1 MKKQAFYANKKK
13 WNLGKLL
20 GFLLT
25 FGMIILVLVPIIWLF
40 VSSFKT
46 DSGVIAYPPHFFPTE
61 WTFSQYRYVTESI
74 PIFSMTKTTIIFA
87 GGVTILSVLFDSMA
101 GYAFAR
107 LNFRGSKLLFSI
119 ILLTM
124 MVPFQIIMTPLYIEI
139 FKLKLLDTYLGLI
152 LPRATSAFGIY
163 MMRSFFAG
171 LPKSLEESGRIEGM
185 GEFRIFR
192 SLMLPLCKPALI
204 SLGIF
209 HFMNNWNDLLYPL
222 MLTSSSD
229 KRTLSA
235 GLAVLVGNKVI
246 KYGPT
251 LAATM
256 ISLIPLLILYLFCQK
271 YFVEGIATAGTKE

>member
-1 MKKQAFYANKKK
+1 MIKKRS
-13 WNLGKLL
+13 LGNIVGVILTLFVALTVVIPILWLL
-20 GFLLT
+20 
-25 FGMIILVLVPIIWLF
+25 

-46 DSGVIAYPPHFFPTE
+46 DVGVIQYPPKFFPVE
-61 WTFSQYRYVTESI
+61 WTLNQFKYVTKSI
-74 PIFSMTKTTIIFA
+74 PIFDMTKNTVIFA
-87 GGVTILSVLFDSMA
+87 GAVTILSVFFDSMA

-107 LNFRGSKLLFSI
+107 MNFKGSNIIFSI

-124 MVPFQIIMTPLYIEI
+124 MVPFQIIMTPLYIEVY
-139 FKLKLLDTYLGLI
+139 KLNLLDTYLGLI

-171 LPKSLEESGRIEGM
+171 LPKSIEESGRIDGM
-185 GEFRIFR
+185 GEFRIYW
-192 SLMLPLCKPALI
+192 SLMLPLCKPAI
-204 SLGIF
+204 ASLGIF

-222 MLTSSSD
+222 MMTSSAN

-251 LAATM
+251 LAATL
-256 ISLIPLLILYLFCQK
+256 ISLAPLLILYIFCQK
-271 YFVEGIATAGTKE
+271 YFVEGIATAGMKE

>member
-1 MKKQAFYANKKK
+1 MGRKRLHKRPSV
-13 WNLGKLL
+13 GSII
-20 GFLLT
+20 GFAVT
-25 FGMIILVLVPIIWLF
+25 FLAALSILFPFCWLF

-46 DSGVIAYPPHFFPTE
+46 DTGVIQFPPVFFPTE
-61 WTFSQYRYVTESI
+61 WTLHQYRYVGDSI
-74 PIFSMTKTTIIFA
+74 PIFSMTRNTVIFA
-87 GGVTILSVLFDSMA
+87 GGVTVISLLFDSMA

-107 LNFRGSKLLFSI
+107 MHFRGSKLIFSV

-124 MVPFQIIMTPLYIEI
+124 MVPFQIIMTPLYIEVYK
-139 FKLKLLDTYLGLI
+139 FGLLDTYAGLI

-163 MMRSFFAG
+163 MMSSFFSA
-171 LPKSLEESGRIEGM
+171 LPKSLEESGRIDGM
-185 GEFRIFR
+185 GEFRIFF
-192 SLMLPLCKPALI
+192 SIMLPLCKPALV

-222 MLTSSSD
+222 MLANSAN

-256 ISLIPLLILYLFCQK
+256 ISLAPLLILYLFCQK
-271 YFVEGIATAGTKE
+271 YFVEGIATSGVKE

>member
-1 MKKQAFYANKKK
+1 MIKKISISKIIGIVLTLAVAF
-13 WNLGKLL
+13 
-20 GFLLT
+20 T
-25 FGMIILVLVPIIWLF
+25 VLVPIVWLL

-46 DSGVIAYPPHFFPTE
+46 DSGVISYPPTFFPKE
-61 WTFSQYRYVTESI
+61 WTISQYLYVGKSI
-74 PIFSMTKTTIIFA
+74 PIFEMVKNTIIFA
-87 GGVTILSVLFDSMA
+87 GGVTLISVFFDSLA

-107 LNFRGSKLLFSI
+107 MQFKGKNFLFSV

-124 MVPFQIIMTPLYIEI
+124 MVPFQIIMTPLYMEVY
-139 FKLKLLDTYLGLI
+139 KLGLLDTYAGLI

-163 MMRSFFAG
+163 MMRSFFVG

-185 GEFRIFR
+185 GEFRIYW
-192 SLMLPLCKPALI
+192 SLMVPLCKPAFA
-204 SLGIF
+204 SLAIF

-222 MLTSSSD
+222 MLTSSTS

-256 ISLIPLLILYLFCQK
+256 ISILPLLILYIFFQK
-271 YFVEGIATAGTKE
+271 YFVEGIASEGTKE

>member
-1 MKKQAFYANKKK
+1 MTKKISVSK
-13 WNLGKLL
+13 GI
-20 GFLLT
+20 GILLT
-25 FGMIILVLVPIIWLF
+25 FGIVITVLLPFVWLF

-46 DSGVIAYPPHFFPTE
+46 DIDVIAYPPSFFPSK
-61 WTFSQYRYVTESI
+61 WTISQYKYVMKSI
-74 PIFSMTKTTIIFA
+74 PIFSMAKSTVIFA
-87 GGVTILSVLFDSMA
+87 GGVTITSVMFDSMA

-107 LNFRGSKLLFSI
+107 MNFKGSKLLFSI

-124 MVPFQIIMTPLYIEI
+124 MVPFQIIMTPLYIEVY
-139 FKLKLLDTYLGLI
+139 KLNLLDTYAGLI

-163 MMRSFFAG
+163 MMKSFFSG
-171 LPKSLEESGRIEGM
+171 LPKSIEESGRIDGM
-185 GEFRIFR
+185 SEFRIYR
-192 SLMLPLCKPALI
+192 SLMLPLCKPAI
-204 SLGIF
+204 VSLGIF

-222 MLTSSSD
+222 MLTSSSN

-256 ISLIPLLILYLFCQK
+256 ISIAPLLILYIFSQK
-271 YFVEGIATAGTKE
+271 YFVEGIATSGAKE

>member
-1 MKKQAFYANKKK
+1 MRKRI
-13 WNLGKLL
+13 GKLTLSAAL
-20 GFLLT
+20 GYLFTFLIAVTVL
-25 FGMIILVLVPIIWLF
+25 IPILWLF

-46 DSGVIAYPPHFFPTE
+46 DVGVIKFPPRFFPEE
-61 WTFSQYRYVTESI
+61 WTLHQYLYVGDSI
-74 PIFSMTKTTIIFA
+74 PIFEMTKNTVIFA
-87 GGVTILSVLFDSMA
+87 GGVTVISLLFDSMA

-107 LNFRGSKLLFSI
+107 MRFKGSRILFSI

-124 MVPFQIIMTPLYIEI
+124 MVPFQIIMTPLYIEVY
-139 FKLKLLDTYLGLI
+139 KLHLLDSYLGLI

-163 MMRSFFAG
+163 MMSSFFQG
-171 LPKSLEESGRIEGM
+171 LPKSLEESGRIDGM
-185 GEFRIFR
+185 SEFRIFW
-192 SLMLPLCKPALI
+192 SIMMPLCKPALV

-222 MLTSSSD
+222 MLTSSQN

-256 ISLIPLLILYLFCQK
+256 ISLTPLLVLYIFCQK
-271 YFVEGIATAGTKE
+271 YFIEGVATAGVKE

>member
-1 MKKQAFYANKKK
+1 MNRKRLGRHLTLGGTIGFVVTLFAAFTV
-13 WNLGKLL
+13 LL
-20 GFLLT
+20 PICWLL
-25 FGMIILVLVPIIWLF
+25 

-46 DSGVIAYPPHFFPTE
+46 DTGVIQFPPVFFPTE
-61 WTFSQYRYVTESI
+61 WTLHQYRYVGESI
-74 PIFSMTKTTIIFA
+74 PVFSMAKNTLFFA
-87 GGVTILSVLFDSMA
+87 GGVTILSLIFDSMA

-107 LNFRGSKLLFSI
+107 MRFKGAKLLFAI

-124 MVPFQIIMTPLYIEI
+124 MVPFQIIMTPLYIEVYK
-139 FKLKLLDTYLGLI
+139 FGLLDTYAGLI

-163 MMRSFFAG
+163 MMSSFFSG
-171 LPKSLEESGRIEGM
+171 LPKSLEESGRIDGM
-185 GEFRIFR
+185 GEFRIFF
-192 SLMLPLCKPALI
+192 SIMLPLCKPALV
-204 SLGIF
+204 SLGIY

-222 MLTSSSD
+222 MLTSSAD

-256 ISLIPLLILYLFCQK
+256 ISVAPLLVLYLFCQK
-271 YFVEGIATAGTKE
+271 YFVEGIATAGIKE

>member
-1 MKKQAFYANKKK
+1 MNKKK
-13 WNLGKLL
+13 I
-20 GFLLT
+20 T
-25 FGMIILVLVPIIWLF
+25 FGRVIGFILTNGMVLLVLVPIIWLF

-46 DSGVIAYPPHFFPTE
+46 DSDVISYPPKFFPKD
-61 WTFSQYRYVTESI
+61 WTISQYLYVAKSI
-74 PIFSMTKTTIIFA
+74 PIFDMTKSTVLFA
-87 GGVTILSVLFDSMA
+87 GGVTLISVMFDSMA

-107 LNFRGSKLLFSI
+107 MNFKGSKLLFSI

-139 FKLKLLDTYLGLI
+139 YKFNLLDTYLGLI

-163 MMRSFFAG
+163 MMRSFFVG
-171 LPKSLEESGRIEGM
+171 LPKSLEESGRMDGM
-185 GEFRIFR
+185 GEFRIYR
-192 SLMLPLCKPALI
+192 YLMLPLCKPALF
-204 SLGIF
+204 SLAIF

-222 MLTSSSD
+222 MLTSSPA

-235 GLAVLVGNKVI
+235 GLAILVGNKVI

-256 ISLIPLLILYLFCQK
+256 ISLTPLLVLYIFCQK

>member
-1 MKKQAFYANKKK
+1 MHKRKKIKLSTALGYIVTTLIAFSV
-13 WNLGKLL
+13 LL
-20 GFLLT
+20 PILWLL
-25 FGMIILVLVPIIWLF
+25 

-46 DSGVIAYPPHFFPTE
+46 DVGVIKFPPRFFPEE
-61 WTFSQYRYVTESI
+61 WTLHQYFYVGDSI
-74 PIFSMTKTTIIFA
+74 PIFEMTKNTVIFA
-87 GGVTILSVLFDSMA
+87 GGVTIISLLFDSMA

-107 LNFRGSKLLFSI
+107 MRFKGSKLLFSI

-124 MVPFQIIMTPLYIEI
+124 MVPFQIIMTPLYIEVYK
-139 FKLKLLDTYLGLI
+139 FHLLDTYLGLI

-163 MMRSFFAG
+163 MMSSFFTG
-171 LPKSLEESGRIEGM
+171 LPKSLEESGRIDGM
-185 GEFRIFR
+185 SEFRIFR
-192 SLMLPLCKPALI
+192 SIMLPLCKPALV

-222 MLTSSSD
+222 MLTSSQN

-256 ISLIPLLILYLFCQK
+256 ISLTPLLILYIFCQK
-271 YFVEGIATAGTKE
+271 YFIEGVAASGMKE

>member
-1 MKKQAFYANKKK
+1 MIKKRS
-13 WNLGKLL
+13 LGNIAGVILTLFVALTVVIPILWLL
-20 GFLLT
+20 
-25 FGMIILVLVPIIWLF
+25 

-46 DSGVIAYPPHFFPTE
+46 DVGVIQYPPKFFPVE
-61 WTFSQYRYVTESI
+61 WTLNQFKYVTKSI
-74 PIFSMTKTTIIFA
+74 PIFDMTKNTVIFA
-87 GGVTILSVLFDSMA
+87 GAVTILSVFFDSMA

-107 LNFRGSKLLFSI
+107 MNFKGSNIIFSI

-124 MVPFQIIMTPLYIEI
+124 MVPFQIIMTPLYIEVY
-139 FKLKLLDTYLGLI
+139 KLNLLDTYLGLI

-171 LPKSLEESGRIEGM
+171 LPKSIEESGRIDGM
-185 GEFRIFR
+185 GEFRIYW
-192 SLMLPLCKPALI
+192 SLMLPLCKPAI
-204 SLGIF
+204 ASLGIF

-222 MLTSSSD
+222 MMTSSAN

-251 LAATM
+251 LAATL
-256 ISLIPLLILYLFCQK
+256 ISLAPLLILYIFCQK
-271 YFVEGIATAGTKE
+271 YFVEGIATAGMKE

>member
-1 MKKQAFYANKKK
+1 MRKRI
-13 WNLGKLL
+13 GKLTLSAAL
-20 GFLLT
+20 GYLFTFLIAVTVL
-25 FGMIILVLVPIIWLF
+25 IPILWLF

-46 DSGVIAYPPHFFPTE
+46 DVGVIKFPPRFFPEE
-61 WTFSQYRYVTESI
+61 WTLHQYLYVGDSI
-74 PIFSMTKTTIIFA
+74 PIFEMTKNTVIFA
-87 GGVTILSVLFDSMA
+87 GGVTVISLLFDSMA

-107 LNFRGSKLLFSI
+107 MRFKGSRILFSI

-124 MVPFQIIMTPLYIEI
+124 MVPFQIIMTPLYIEVY
-139 FKLKLLDTYLGLI
+139 KLHLLDSYLGLI

-163 MMRSFFAG
+163 MMSSFFQG
-171 LPKSLEESGRIEGM
+171 LPKSLEESGRIDGM
-185 GEFRIFR
+185 SEFRIFW
-192 SLMLPLCKPALI
+192 SIMMPLCKPALV

-222 MLTSSSD
+222 MLTSSQN

-256 ISLIPLLILYLFCQK
+256 ISLTPLLVLYIFCQK
-271 YFVEGIATAGTKE
+271 YFIEGVAPAGVKE

>member
-1 MKKQAFYANKKK
+1 MYRIKKITLSAAIGYIFT
-13 WNLGKLL
+13 LL
-20 GFLLT
+20 VAIT
-25 FGMIILVLVPIIWLF
+25 VLVPILWLL

-46 DSGVIAYPPHFFPTE
+46 DVGVIKFPPRFFPEE
-61 WTFSQYRYVTESI
+61 WTLHQYLYVGDSI
-74 PIFSMTKTTIIFA
+74 PIFDMTKNTVIFA
-87 GGVTILSVLFDSMA
+87 GGVTLISLLFDSMA

-107 LNFRGSKLLFSI
+107 MRFKGSRVLFSI

-124 MVPFQIIMTPLYIEI
+124 MVPFQIIMTPLYIEVY
-139 FKLKLLDTYLGLI
+139 KLHLLDSYLGLI

-163 MMRSFFAG
+163 MMSSFFEG
-171 LPKSLEESGRIEGM
+171 LPKSLEESGRIDGM
-185 GEFRIFR
+185 SEFRIFR
-192 SLMLPLCKPALI
+192 SIMMPLCKPALV

-222 MLTSSSD
+222 MLTSSQN

-256 ISLIPLLILYLFCQK
+256 ISLTPLLVLYIFCQK
-271 YFVEGIATAGTKE
+271 YFIEGVAAAGVKE

>member
-1 MKKQAFYANKKK
+1 MYKTKKITLSAVVGYIFTFLIAVTILIPIL
-13 WNLGKLL
+13 WLL
-20 GFLLT
+20 
-25 FGMIILVLVPIIWLF
+25 

-46 DSGVIAYPPHFFPTE
+46 DVGVIKFPPRFFPEE
-61 WTFSQYRYVTESI
+61 WTLHQYLYVGDSI
-74 PIFSMTKTTIIFA
+74 PIFEMTKNTVIFA
-87 GGVTILSVLFDSMA
+87 GGVTVISLLFDSMA

-107 LNFRGSKLLFSI
+107 MRFKGSRVLFSI

-124 MVPFQIIMTPLYIEI
+124 MVPFQIIMTPLYIEVYK
-139 FKLKLLDTYLGLI
+139 FQLLDSYLGLI

-163 MMRSFFAG
+163 MMSSFFEG
-171 LPKSLEESGRIEGM
+171 LPKSLEESGRIDGM
-185 GEFRIFR
+185 SEFRIFR
-192 SLMLPLCKPALI
+192 SIMMPLCKPALV

-222 MLTSSSD
+222 MLTSSQN

-256 ISLIPLLILYLFCQK
+256 ISLTPLLVLYVFCQK
-271 YFVEGIATAGTKE
+271 YFIEGVATSGVKE

>member
-1 MKKQAFYANKKK
+1 MGKKHLCKRLSAGSIIGFTVT
-13 WNLGKLL
+13 LL
-20 GFLLT
+20 AALSVLFPFCWLL
-25 FGMIILVLVPIIWLF
+25 

-46 DSGVIAYPPHFFPTE
+46 DTGVIQFPPVFFPTE
-61 WTFSQYRYVTESI
+61 WTLHQYRYVGDSI
-74 PIFSMTKTTIIFA
+74 PVFSMTKNTVIFA
-87 GGVTILSVLFDSMA
+87 GSVTVISLLFDSMA

-107 LNFRGSKLLFSI
+107 MHFKGSKLIFSI

-124 MVPFQIIMTPLYIEI
+124 MVPFQIIMTPLYIEVYK
-139 FKLKLLDTYLGLI
+139 FGLLDTYAGLI

-163 MMRSFFAG
+163 MMSSFFSA
-171 LPKSLEESGRIEGM
+171 LPKSLEESGRIDGM
-185 GEFRIFR
+185 GEFRIFF
-192 SLMLPLCKPALI
+192 SIMLPLCKPALV

-222 MLTSSSD
+222 MLANSAN

-256 ISLIPLLILYLFCQK
+256 ISLAPLLILYLFCQK
-271 YFVEGIATAGTKE
+271 YFVEGIATSGVKE

>member
-1 MKKQAFYANKKK
+1 MS
-13 WNLGKLL
+13 GKIKIGKAICLIVSI
-20 GFLLT
+20 GIACT
-25 FGMIILVLVPIIWLF
+25 VLMPIIWLF

-46 DSGVIAYPPHFFPTE
+46 DIGVIAFPPSFFPKE
-61 WTFSQYRYVTESI
+61 WTIAQYQYVTKSI
-74 PIFSMTKTTIIFA
+74 PIFSMLKSTVFFA

-107 LNFRGSKLLFSI
+107 MNFKGSKLIFSI

-124 MVPFQIIMTPLYIEI
+124 MVPFQIIMTPLYIEVY
-139 FKLKLLDTYLGLI
+139 KLKLLDTYAGLI

-163 MMRSFFAG
+163 MMKSFFQG
-171 LPKSLEESGRIEGM
+171 LPKSIEESGRMDGM
-185 GEFRIFR
+185 SEFRIYW
-192 SLMLPLCKPALI
+192 SLMLPLCKPAI
-204 SLGIF
+204 VSLAIF

-222 MLTSSSD
+222 MLTSSPD

-256 ISLIPLLILYLFCQK
+256 ISLAPLLILYIFCQK
-271 YFVEGIATAGTKE
+271 YFVEGIATSGVKE

>member
-1 MKKQAFYANKKK
+1 MIKKRS
-13 WNLGKLL
+13 LGNIVGVILTLFVALTVVIPILWLL
-20 GFLLT
+20 
-25 FGMIILVLVPIIWLF
+25 

-46 DSGVIAYPPHFFPTE
+46 DVGVIQYPPKFFPVE
-61 WTFSQYRYVTESI
+61 WTLNQFKYVTKSI
-74 PIFSMTKTTIIFA
+74 PIFDMTKNTVIFA
-87 GGVTILSVLFDSMA
+87 GEVTILSVFFDSMA

-107 LNFRGSKLLFSI
+107 MNFKGSNIIFSI

-124 MVPFQIIMTPLYIEI
+124 MVPFQIIMTPLYIEVY
-139 FKLKLLDTYLGLI
+139 KLNLLDTYLGLI

-171 LPKSLEESGRIEGM
+171 LPKSIEESGRIDGM
-185 GEFRIFR
+185 GEFRIYW
-192 SLMLPLCKPALI
+192 SLMLPLCKPAI
-204 SLGIF
+204 ASLGIF

-222 MLTSSSD
+222 MMTSSAN

-251 LAATM
+251 LAATL
-256 ISLIPLLILYLFCQK
+256 ISLAPLLILYIFCQK
-271 YFVEGIATAGTKE
+271 YFVEGIATAGMKE

>member
-1 MKKQAFYANKKK
+1 MNKKK
-13 WNLGKLL
+13 IKFGKVI
-20 GFLLT
+20 GFIIT
-25 FGMIILVLVPIIWLF
+25 SGMVLLVLVPIIWLF

-46 DSGVIAYPPHFFPTE
+46 DSGVISYPPKFFPEE
-61 WTFSQYRYVTESI
+61 WTISQYLYVVKSI
-74 PIFSMTKTTIIFA
+74 PIFDMTKSTVLFA
-87 GGVTILSVLFDSMA
+87 GGVTVISVMFDSMA

-107 LNFRGSKLLFSI
+107 MNFKGSKLLFSI

-139 FKLKLLDTYLGLI
+139 YKLNLLDTYLGLI

-163 MMRSFFAG
+163 MMRSFFVG
-171 LPKSLEESGRIEGM
+171 LPKSLEESGRMDGM
-185 GEFRIFR
+185 GEFRIYR
-192 SLMLPLCKPALI
+192 YLMLPLCKPALF
-204 SLGIF
+204 SLAIF

-222 MLTSSSD
+222 MLTSSPD

-235 GLAVLVGNKVI
+235 GLAILVGNKVI

-256 ISLIPLLILYLFCQK
+256 ISLTPLLVLYIFCQK

>member
-1 MKKQAFYANKKK
+1 MRKKI
-13 WNLGKLL
+13 GKLTLSAAL
-20 GFLLT
+20 GYLFTFLIAVTVL
-25 FGMIILVLVPIIWLF
+25 IPILWLF

-46 DSGVIAYPPHFFPTE
+46 DVGVIKFPPRFFPEE
-61 WTFSQYRYVTESI
+61 WTLHQYLYVGDSI
-74 PIFSMTKTTIIFA
+74 PIFEMTKNTVIFA
-87 GGVTILSVLFDSMA
+87 GGVTVISLLFDSMA

-107 LNFRGSKLLFSI
+107 MRFKGSRILFSI

-124 MVPFQIIMTPLYIEI
+124 MVPFQIIMTPLYIEVY
-139 FKLKLLDTYLGLI
+139 KLHLLDSYLGLI

-163 MMRSFFAG
+163 MMSSFFQG
-171 LPKSLEESGRIEGM
+171 LPKSLEESGRIDGM
-185 GEFRIFR
+185 SEFRIFW
-192 SLMLPLCKPALI
+192 SIMMPLCKPALV

-222 MLTSSSD
+222 MLTSSQN

-256 ISLIPLLILYLFCQK
+256 ISLTPLLVLYIFCQK
-271 YFVEGIATAGTKE
+271 YFIEGVATAGVKE

>member
-1 MKKQAFYANKKK
+1 MNKGKKIKLSTMAGFAFTTLIAFTV
-13 WNLGKLL
+13 LL
-20 GFLLT
+20 PILWLL
-25 FGMIILVLVPIIWLF
+25 

-46 DSGVIAYPPHFFPTE
+46 DVGVIKFPPRFFPEE
-61 WTFSQYRYVTESI
+61 WTLHQYLYVGDSI
-74 PIFSMTKTTIIFA
+74 PIIQMTKNTVIFA
-87 GGVTILSVLFDSMA
+87 GGVTLISLLFDSMA

-107 LNFRGSKLLFSI
+107 MRFRGSKLLFSI

-124 MVPFQIIMTPLYIEI
+124 MVPFQIIMTPLYIEVYK
-139 FKLKLLDTYLGLI
+139 FNLLDTYLGLI

-163 MMRSFFAG
+163 MMSSFFTG
-171 LPKSLEESGRIEGM
+171 LPKSLEESGRIDGM
-185 GEFRIFR
+185 SEFRIFR
-192 SLMLPLCKPALI
+192 SIMLPLCKPALV

-222 MLTSSSD
+222 MLTSSQN

-256 ISLIPLLILYLFCQK
+256 ISLTPLLILYIFCQK
-271 YFVEGIATAGTKE
+271 YFIEGVATAGMKE

>member
-1 MKKQAFYANKKK
+1 MNKKK
-13 WNLGKLL
+13 I
-20 GFLLT
+20 T
-25 FGMIILVLVPIIWLF
+25 FGRLIGFVVMNGMVLLVLVPFIWLF

-46 DSGVIAYPPHFFPTE
+46 DAGVISYPPKFFPEE
-61 WTFSQYRYVTESI
+61 WTVSQYLYVAKSI
-74 PIFSMTKTTIIFA
+74 PIFAMTKSTILFA
-87 GGVTILSVLFDSMA
+87 GGVTLVSVIFDSMA

-107 LNFRGSKLLFSI
+107 MNFKGSKLLFSI

-139 FKLKLLDTYLGLI
+139 YKLNLLDTYLGLV

-163 MMRSFFAG
+163 LMRSFFVG
-171 LPKSLEESGRIEGM
+171 LPKSLEESGRMDGM
-185 GEFRIFR
+185 SEFKIYRY
-192 SLMLPLCKPALI
+192 LMLPLCKPALF
-204 SLGIF
+204 SLAIF

-222 MLTSSSD
+222 MLTSSPN

-235 GLAVLVGNKVI
+235 GLAILVGNKVI

-256 ISLIPLLILYLFCQK
+256 ISLTPLLILYIFCQK
-271 YFVEGIATAGTKE
+271 YFVEGIATASAKE

>member
-1 MKKQAFYANKKK
+1 MRKKIGKITLAAAFGYLFTFLIAVTVLIPIL
-13 WNLGKLL
+13 WLL
-20 GFLLT
+20 
-25 FGMIILVLVPIIWLF
+25 

-46 DSGVIAYPPHFFPTE
+46 DVGVIKFPPRFFPEE
-61 WTFSQYRYVTESI
+61 WTLHQYLYVGDSI
-74 PIFSMTKTTIIFA
+74 PIFEMTKNTVIFA
-87 GGVTILSVLFDSMA
+87 GGVTVISLLFDSMA

-107 LNFRGSKLLFSI
+107 MRFKGSKVLFSI

-124 MVPFQIIMTPLYIEI
+124 MVPFQIIMTPLYIEVY
-139 FKLKLLDTYLGLI
+139 KLHLLDSYLGLI

-163 MMRSFFAG
+163 MMSSFFQG
-171 LPKSLEESGRIEGM
+171 LPKSLEESGRIDGM
-185 GEFRIFR
+185 SEFRIFW
-192 SLMLPLCKPALI
+192 SIMMPLCKPALV

-222 MLTSSSD
+222 MLTSSQN

-256 ISLIPLLILYLFCQK
+256 ISLTPLLILYIFCQK
-271 YFVEGIATAGTKE
+271 YFIEGVAASGVKE

>member
-1 MKKQAFYANKKK
+1 MNKRKITV
-13 WNLGKLL
+13 GRII
-20 GFLLT
+20 GFVIT
-25 FGMIILVLVPIIWLF
+25 IGMAILVIIPIIWLF

-46 DSGVIAYPPHFFPTE
+46 DSDVISYPPVFFPVE
-61 WTFSQYRYVTESI
+61 WTVSQYLYVAKSI
-74 PIFSMTKTTIIFA
+74 PIFDMTKSTVLFA
-87 GGVTILSVLFDSMA
+87 GGVTLISVIFDSMA

-107 LNFRGSKLLFSI
+107 MNFKGSKLLFSI

-139 FKLKLLDTYLGLI
+139 YKLNLLDTYLGLI

-163 MMRSFFAG
+163 MMRSFFVG
-171 LPKSLEESGRIEGM
+171 LPKSLEESGRIDGM
-185 GEFRIFR
+185 GEFRIYR
-192 SLMLPLCKPALI
+192 YLMLPLCKPALF
-204 SLGIF
+204 SLAIF

-222 MLTSSSD
+222 MLTSSPA

-235 GLAVLVGNKVI
+235 GLAILVGNKVI

-256 ISLIPLLILYLFCQK
+256 ISLTPLLVLYIVCQK

>member
-1 MKKQAFYANKKK
+1 MIKKRS
-13 WNLGKLL
+13 LGNVL
-20 GFLLT
+20 GVVLT
-25 FGMIILVLVPIIWLF
+25 LFVALTVVVPILWLL

-46 DSGVIAYPPHFFPTE
+46 DVGVIQYPPKFFPVE
-61 WTFSQYRYVTESI
+61 WTLNQFKYVTKSI
-74 PIFSMTKTTIIFA
+74 PIFDMTKNTVIFA
-87 GGVTILSVLFDSMA
+87 GAVTVLSVFFDSMA

-107 LNFRGSKLLFSI
+107 MNFRGSNVIFSI

-124 MVPFQIIMTPLYIEI
+124 MVPFQIIMTPLYIDVY
-139 FKLKLLDTYLGLI
+139 KLNLLDTYLGLI

-171 LPKSLEESGRIEGM
+171 LPKSIEESGRIDGM
-185 GEFRIFR
+185 GEFRIYW
-192 SLMLPLCKPALI
+192 SLMLPLCKPAI
-204 SLGIF
+204 ASLGIF

-222 MLTSSSD
+222 MMTSSAD

-251 LAATM
+251 LAATL
-256 ISLIPLLILYLFCQK
+256 ISLAPLLILYIFCQK
-271 YFVEGIATAGTKE
+271 YFVEGIATAGMKE

>member
-1 MKKQAFYANKKK
+1 MSKRKIRWSTVAGSLF
-13 WNLGKLL
+13 
-20 GFLLT
+20 T
-25 FGMIILVLVPIIWLF
+25 FVIAVTVMVPILWLL

-46 DSGVIAYPPHFFPTE
+46 DAGVIKFPPGFFPEE
-61 WTFSQYRYVTESI
+61 WTLHQYLYVGDSI
-74 PIFSMTKTTIIFA
+74 PIFEMTKNTIIFA
-87 GGVTILSVLFDSMA
+87 GGVTVLSLLFDSMA

-107 LNFRGSKLLFSI
+107 MRFRGSKLLFSV

-124 MVPFQIIMTPLYIEI
+124 MVPFQIIMTPLYIEVYK
-139 FKLKLLDTYLGLI
+139 FHLLDTYLGLI

-163 MMRSFFAG
+163 MMSSFFSG
-171 LPKSLEESGRIEGM
+171 LPKSLEESGRIDGM
-185 GEFRIFR
+185 SEFRIFW
-192 SLMLPLCKPALI
+192 SIMLPLCKPALV

-222 MLTSSSD
+222 MLTSSQN

-256 ISLIPLLILYLFCQK
+256 ISLAPLLILYIFCQK
-271 YFVEGIATAGTKE
+271 YFIEGVATAGIKE

>member
-1 MKKQAFYANKKK
+1 MNRKAAGHKVS
-13 WNLGKLL
+13 LGK
-20 GFLLT
+20 
-25 FGMIILVLVPIIWLF
+25 ILSVMFTMLVAFSVILPVLWLF

-46 DSGVIAYPPHFFPTE
+46 DTGVIQYPPRFFPQE
-61 WTFSQYRYVTESI
+61 WTLHQYAYVWKSI
-74 PIFSMTKTTIIFA
+74 PIVSMLKNTLVFA
-87 GGVTILSVLFDSMA
+87 GGVTLLSLLFDSMA

-107 LNFRGSKLLFSI
+107 MHFKGAKLLFSI

-124 MVPFQIIMTPLYIEI
+124 MVPFQIIMTPLYIEVY
-139 FKLKLLDTYLGLI
+139 KLNLLDSYAGLI

-163 MMRSFFAG
+163 MMSSFFSG
-171 LPKSLEESGRIEGM
+171 LPKSLEESGRIDGM
-185 GEFRIFR
+185 SEFRIYR
-192 SLMLPLCKPALI
+192 SIMLPLCKPALM

-222 MLTSSSD
+222 MLTSSAE

-256 ISLIPLLILYLFCQK
+256 ISLIPLLVLYLFCQK
-271 YFVEGIATAGTKE
+271 YFVEGIASSGMKE

>member
-1 MKKQAFYANKKK
+1 MRKKI
-13 WNLGKLL
+13 GKITLAAVFGYLFTFLIAITVLIPILWLL
-20 GFLLT
+20 
-25 FGMIILVLVPIIWLF
+25 

-46 DSGVIAYPPHFFPTE
+46 DVGVIKFPPRFFPEE
-61 WTFSQYRYVTESI
+61 WTLHQYLYVGDSI
-74 PIFSMTKTTIIFA
+74 PIFEMTKNTVIFA
-87 GGVTILSVLFDSMA
+87 GGVTVISLLFDSMA

-107 LNFRGSKLLFSI
+107 MRFKGSKVLFSI

-124 MVPFQIIMTPLYIEI
+124 MVPFQIIMTPLYIEVY
-139 FKLKLLDTYLGLI
+139 KLHLLDSYLGLI

-163 MMRSFFAG
+163 MMSSFFQG
-171 LPKSLEESGRIEGM
+171 LPKSLEESGRIDGM
-185 GEFRIFR
+185 SEFRIFR
-192 SLMLPLCKPALI
+192 SIMMPLCKPALV

-222 MLTSSSD
+222 MLTSSQN

-256 ISLIPLLILYLFCQK
+256 ISLTPLLILYIFCQK
-271 YFVEGIATAGTKE
+271 YFIEGVATSGVKE

>member
-1 MKKQAFYANKKK
+1 MHKIKKITLSGAIGYIFT
-13 WNLGKLL
+13 
-20 GFLLT
+20 FLIAVT
-25 FGMIILVLVPIIWLF
+25 VLVPILWLL

-46 DSGVIAYPPHFFPTE
+46 DVGVIKFPPRFFPEE
-61 WTFSQYRYVTESI
+61 WTLHQYLYVGDSI
-74 PIFSMTKTTIIFA
+74 PIFDMTRNTVIFA
-87 GGVTILSVLFDSMA
+87 GGVTVISLLFDSMA

-107 LNFRGSKLLFSI
+107 MRFKGSKVLFSI

-124 MVPFQIIMTPLYIEI
+124 MVPFQIIMTPLYIEVY
-139 FKLKLLDTYLGLI
+139 KLHLLDSYLGLI

-163 MMRSFFAG
+163 MMSSFFEG
-171 LPKSLEESGRIEGM
+171 LPKSLEESGRIDGM
-185 GEFRIFR
+185 SEFRIFR
-192 SLMLPLCKPALI
+192 SIMMPLCKPALV

-222 MLTSSSD
+222 MLTSSQN

-256 ISLIPLLILYLFCQK
+256 ISLTPLLVLYIFCQK
-271 YFVEGIATAGTKE
+271 YFIEGVATAGVKE

>member
-1 MKKQAFYANKKK
+1 MSKRKIRISTVAGYVITSLIAFTVLIPIL
-13 WNLGKLL
+13 WLL
-20 GFLLT
+20 
-25 FGMIILVLVPIIWLF
+25 

-46 DSGVIAYPPHFFPTE
+46 DVGVIKFPPRFFPEE
-61 WTFSQYRYVTESI
+61 WTLHQYLYVGDSI
-74 PIFSMTKTTIIFA
+74 PIFEMTKNTIVFA
-87 GGVTILSVLFDSMA
+87 GGVTVVSLLFDSMA

-107 LNFRGSKLLFSI
+107 MRFKGSKLLFSI

-124 MVPFQIIMTPLYIEI
+124 MVPFQIIMTPLYIEVYK
-139 FKLKLLDTYLGLI
+139 FHLLDTYPGLI

-163 MMRSFFAG
+163 MMSSFFSG
-171 LPKSLEESGRIEGM
+171 LPKSLEESGRIDGM
-185 GEFRIFR
+185 SEFRIFW
-192 SLMLPLCKPALI
+192 SIMLPLCKPALV

-222 MLTSSSD
+222 MLTSSQN

-256 ISLIPLLILYLFCQK
+256 ISLTPLLILYIFCQK
-271 YFVEGIATAGTKE
+271 YFIEGVATSGIKE

>member
-1 MKKQAFYANKKK
+1 MNKKK
-13 WNLGKLL
+13 ITIGRVIGFIMTSGMLL
-20 GFLLT
+20 
-25 FGMIILVLVPIIWLF
+25 IILLPIIWLF

-46 DSGVIAYPPHFFPTE
+46 DSGVISYPPEFFPKK
-61 WTFSQYRYVTESI
+61 WTLSQYLYVFKSI
-74 PIFSMTKTTIIFA
+74 PIFDMTKSTIIFA
-87 GGVTILSVLFDSMA
+87 GGVTIISVMFDAMA

-107 LNFRGSKLLFSI
+107 MNFKGSKLLFSI

-124 MVPFQIIMTPLYIEI
+124 MVPFQIIMTPLYIEVYK
-139 FKLKLLDTYLGLI
+139 FNLLDTYLGLI

-163 MMRSFFAG
+163 MMRSFFVG
-171 LPKSLEESGRIEGM
+171 LPKSLEESGRMDGM
-185 GEFRIFR
+185 GEFRIYR
-192 SLMLPLCKPALI
+192 YLMLPLCKPALF
-204 SLGIF
+204 SLAIF

-222 MLTSSSD
+222 MLTSSPD

-235 GLAVLVGNKVI
+235 GLAILVGNKVI

-256 ISLIPLLILYLFCQK
+256 ISLTPLLVLYIVCQK

>member
-1 MKKQAFYANKKK
+1 MRMNKQSKKITISAAMGYLFT
-13 WNLGKLL
+13 
-20 GFLLT
+20 FLIAVT
-25 FGMIILVLVPIIWLF
+25 VLVPILWSL

-46 DSGVIAYPPHFFPTE
+46 DVDVIQFPPRFFPKE
-61 WTFSQYRYVTESI
+61 WTLHQYLYVGDSI
-74 PIFSMTKTTIIFA
+74 PIFQMTKNTVIFA
-87 GGVTILSVLFDSMA
+87 GGVTVISLLFDSMA

-107 LNFRGSKLLFSI
+107 MRFKGSKLLFSI

-124 MVPFQIIMTPLYIEI
+124 MVPFQIIMTPLYIEVY
-139 FKLKLLDTYLGLI
+139 KLHLLDSYLGLI

-163 MMRSFFAG
+163 MMSSFFEG
-171 LPKSLEESGRIEGM
+171 LPKSLEESGRIDGM
-185 GEFRIFR
+185 NEFRIFR
-192 SLMLPLCKPALI
+192 SIMMPLCKPALV

-222 MLTSSSD
+222 MLTSSQN

-256 ISLIPLLILYLFCQK
+256 ISLTPLLVLYIFCQK
-271 YFVEGIATAGTKE
+271 YFIEGVATSGVKE